1 MPFEVTPILVLQL
14 AVIAFSTVVVVRM
27 ILRGA
32 LREKHLQ
39 LGPTRDLHEP
49 MLVYL
54 IGAYLVLGYAV
65 LKLQVSSE
73 SALEMQFAVELMP
86 FAIIGL
92 LLGRARHAEA
102 GFRRVG
108 LLPRHPTRDVRWGL
122 MGGVIGFGLAGLS
135 GIIAVALMSLL
146 GEPAPE
152 VAHETLV
159 TLQESFSLNLL
170 LTIII
175 SAVIMAPLIE
185 ELVFRGV
192 LQTTLMRLMKGRRWP
207 AMLITAAVFSAIHA
221 WVVPAQ
227 ALLSLFVLGLVFSY
241 VYERTGSL
249 LTPILAHAVF
259 NAINIAVAMVT
270 M

>member
-1 MPFEVTPILVLQL
+1 MPDQVTPILVLQF
-14 AVIAFSTVVVVRM
+14 AVIAFSVVVVVRM

-32 LREKHLQ
+32 LSEKHLQ

-49 MLVYL
+49 MIVYV
-54 IGAYLVLGYAV
+54 IGAYLVLSYAV
-65 LKLQVSSE
+65 LKLLVSS
-73 SALEMQFAVELMP
+73 AWAYQMQFAVELMP
-86 FAIIGL
+86 FVIIGL
-92 LLGRARHAEA
+92 LLGRARQAEA
-102 GFRRVG
+102 GLRKVG
-108 LLPRHPTRDVRWGL
+108 LLPRHPERDAKWGL

-135 GIIAVALMSLL
+135 GIIAVALLTML
-146 GEPAPE
+146 GEPVPE

-159 TLQESFSLNLL
+159 TLQQEFSLNLL
-170 LTIII
+170 ISIII
-175 SAVIMAPLIE
+175 SAVIMAPLLE

-192 LQTTLMRLMKGRRWP
+192 LQTTLMHLMKGRRWP

-227 ALLSLFVLGLVFSY
+227 GLLPLFVLGLVFGY
-241 VYERTGSL
+241 LYERTGSL

-259 NAINIAVAMVT
+259 NAMNIAVAMVS